1 MCESLAKYLQ
11 MTVPRTNTTNP
22 LFNDNK
28 LKLGT
33 FCSNTIANMTLVP
46 EQWRPSWAHCL
57 EAARLA
63 DEAGLEA
70 VIPIA
75 RWKGYLDD
83 KPDHPSNEVLDVFTW
98 AAGLSQA
105 TRYSSILATSHAPTM
120 HPLIVAKQCA
130 TIDAISGGRAALNI
144 VGGWNRREF
153 DMFGIDLLE
162 HDQRYVYLEEWL
174 QLVRK
179 LWTCPQEFDYSSK
192 YFRMKKAISRPQPIQ
207 PGGVPIMNAAQ
218 SPAGVRFS
226 AKNSQIGLLGLRG
239 NSPEEWAPQVEGYKR
254 MAREE
259 FGRDIQIWTNTSA
272 VLRDTTKEAE
282 DFLHYYSEEFVD
294 AECLDSIMDTISVE
308 NNVLKG
314 SPQLAFMRKRMAT
327 GAGYPLVGDARKIA
341 AGLEGMS
348 RAGIDGVIMTWL
360 DYIDGVKRFARD
372 VLPLL
377 EEAGLRKPF
386 AKPA

>member
-1 MCESLAKYLQ
+1 
-11 MTVPRTNTTNP
+11 MTDTTTNP
-22 LFNDNK
+22 LFNGNK

-46 EQWRPSWAHCL
+46 EQWRPTWTNCL
-57 EAARLA
+57 AAARLA
-63 DEAGLEA
+63 DDAGLEA
-70 VIPIA
+70 IVPIA
-75 RWKGYLDD
+75 RWKGYLDG

-98 AAGLSQA
+98 AAGLAQA
-105 TRYSSILATSHAPTM
+105 TRYSSVLATSHAPTM
-120 HPLIVAKQCA
+120 HPLVVAKQCA

-174 QLVRK
+174 QLLRR
-179 LWTCPQEFDYSSK
+179 LWTCPGEFDYSSQ
-192 YFRMKKAISRPQPIQ
+192 YFRMKKAISRPRPIQ
-207 PGGVPIMNAAQ
+207 PHGVPIMNAAQ
-218 SPAGVRFS
+218 SPAGIRFS
-226 AKNSQIGLLGLRG
+226 AKNSQIGLLSLRG
-239 NSPEEWAPQVEGYKR
+239 NSPAEWTPQVESYKR

-259 FGRDIQIWTNTSA
+259 FGRDIQIWTNASA
-272 VLRDTTKEAE
+272 VLRDTTREAE
-282 DFLHYYSEEFVD
+282 DFLRYYSEEFVD
-294 AECLDSIMDTISVE
+294 AEALDSIMDTISAE
-308 NNVLKG
+308 NNVSKG

-327 GAGYPLVGDARKIA
+327 GAGYPLVGDAEKIA
-341 AGLEGMS
+341 EDLKAIS

-360 DYIDGVKRFARD
+360 DYIDGVKRFTQD

-377 EEAGLRKPF
+377 EQAGLRKQF

>member
-1 MCESLAKYLQ
+1 MNAQ
-11 MTVPRTNTTNP
+11 NTTNP

-33 FCSNTIANMTLVP
+33 FCSNTIANLTLVP
-46 EQWRPSWAHCL
+46 EQWRPTWANCL
-57 EAARLA
+57 EAARVA
-63 DEAGLEA
+63 DAAGLEA
-70 VIPIA
+70 IVPIA

-174 QLVRK
+174 HLVRK
-179 LWTCPQEFDYSSK
+179 LWTCSHEFDYESK
-192 YFRMKKAISRPQPIQ
+192 YFRMQKALSRPKPIQ
-207 PGGVPIMNAAQ
+207 SGGVPIMNAAQ
-218 SPAGVRFS
+218 SPAGIRFS

-239 NSPEEWAPQVEGYKR
+239 NSDEEWAPQVESYKR

-259 FGRDIQIWTNTSA
+259 FGRDVQIWTNASA
-272 VLRDTTKEAE
+272 VLRDTTREAKE
-282 DFLHYYSEEFVD
+282 FLRYYSEEFVD
-294 AECLDSIMDTISVE
+294 AECLDGLIETVSSE
-308 NNVLKG
+308 NNVPKG

-327 GAGYPLVGDARKIA
+327 GAGYPLVGDARKI
-341 AGLEGMS
+341 GKELEGMS
-348 RAGIDGVIMTWL
+348 RAGIDGVIITWL

-377 EEAGLRKPF
+377 EEAGLRRPF
-386 AKPA
+386 VKLA